1 MHEWS
6 RLADNGNTNG
16 AKYCPGCSSRIYH
29 FNPNDLDK
37 IKIKLKLK
45 PSTLSDTRVI
55 KPTMHIWMSEKQDW
69 FVLPEGIDCFEKQP
83 F

>member
-37 IKIKLKLK
+37 IK

-55 KPTMHIWMSEKQDW
+55 KPTMHIWTSENKIGLCYTNPNNY
-69 FVLPEGIDCFEKQP
+69 VITYTC
-83 F
+83 